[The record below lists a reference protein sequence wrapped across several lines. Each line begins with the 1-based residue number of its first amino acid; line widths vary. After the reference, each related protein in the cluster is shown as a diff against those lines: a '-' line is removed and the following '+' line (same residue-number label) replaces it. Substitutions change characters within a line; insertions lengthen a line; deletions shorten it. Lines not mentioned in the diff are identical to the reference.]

1 MEDLM
6 KEQNTHIRRNGQG
19 EQARRRTSIWPLTTF
34 LLLIAL
40 LVAPVAAAP
49 YYDAEPENPDL
60 VKEACSSFVVGKEAS
75 VDGSTMS
82 GYTCDGNCDF
92 QIHVIPAAKHGRN
105 EMYQINYQG
114 LPGGFEHTVI
124 AEIPEVRETYQWFKA
139 EVPFANEYQVF
150 FGENTDSTNPVLYE
164 LTEEEALIDWHTA
177 SALALQRGKTAREA
191 ITVLGALIE
200 QYGLNGTGESY
211 LITDPNEAWVMEIAG
226 LSYQWVAVRIPPN
239 EIAPHANRFRI
250 CEVDLSDPE
259 NYLGSPNLIQHAID
273 RGTYDPAVHGE
284 FCFEEAYS
292 HPSSRASIGSALRE
306 WRMFSLLKPSV
317 VWEIPVAGEVTTY
330 PLSIQPDSLK
340 SVQDM
345 LVIFRDY
352 YQGTQFDN
360 SMSAGAGPFHAPE
373 RFGIKG
379 VSVNRPIATPSTSY
393 FFISQARSWLPNP
406 IGGVAWVG
414 YDAPYS
420 SPVIPFYVSIEN
432 TPESFRTGD
441 FTKYS
446 PDSMRWQIQALD
458 TFSNLK
464 FSVLNME
471 VRAVFDPIELA
482 GFANQAQ
489 IEQEALDLYNQDA
502 SHRQALR
509 FLNNYSNQ
517 MGAEAMTIAQDTWY
531 MLLAKYQHGGPSTTV
546 SPGWVTFLNG
556 PEP

>member
-1 MEDLM
+1 MNLQD
-6 KEQNTHIRRNGQG
+6 THIRRTRLGAPAAGKKYRWQ
-19 EQARRRTSIWPLTTF
+19 IITF
-34 LLLIAL
+34 LML
-40 LVAPVAAAP
+40 LVLITAPVIAAP
-49 YYDAEPENPDL
+49 SDDTDLEEPDL
-60 VKEACSSFVVGKEAS
+60 IKDACSAFVVGKEAS

-92 QIHVIPAAKHGRN
+92 QIHVVPAAKHNKN

-114 LPGGFEHTVI
+114 LPGGFAHTVL
-124 AEIPEVRETYQWFKA
+124 AEIPEVPETYQYFKA
-139 EVPFANEYQVF
+139 EVPFANEHQVF

-226 LSYQWVAVRIPPN
+226 LSYQWVAVRIPPD

-250 CEVDLSDPE
+250 CEVDLSDSE

-273 RGTYDPAVHGE
+273 KGTYDPAVHGD

-292 HPSSRASIGSALRE
+292 SPSSRLSIGSALRE

-317 VWEIPVAGEVTTY
+317 TWEIPVAGEVTTY
-330 PLSIQPDSLK
+330 PLSLKPDSLK

-352 YQGTQFDN
+352 YQGTEFDN
-360 SMSAGAGPFHAPE
+360 SVGGGAGPFHSPE
-373 RFGIKG
+373 RLGIRR

-393 FFISQARSWLPNP
+393 FFISQARSWLPDP

-414 YDAPYS
+414 FDAPYS
-420 SPVIPFYVSIEN
+420 SPVVPFYVSIEN
-432 TPESFRTGD
+432 TPESYRTGD
-441 FTKYS
+441 FNMYS
-446 PDSMRWQIQALD
+446 PNSMRWQIQALD

-464 FSVLNME
+464 FSVLNAE
-471 VRAVFDPIELA
+471 VRAAFDPIEIE
-482 GFANQAQ
+482 GFANQTQ
-489 IEQEALDLYNQDA
+489 IEQEALELYNRDG
-502 SHRQALR
+502 SHAQALQV
-509 FLNNYSNQ
+509 LNEYSQ
-517 MGAEAMTIAQDTWY
+517 QKGIEAMNIAQYTWY
-531 MLLAKYQHGGPSTTV
+531 RLLAKYQHGGPSVTV
-546 SPGWVTFLNG
+546 SSGWEAFLNG